1 MKYLVATVAVLL
13 AGTAFAGPIRDRIA
27 ARWENRPGVIV
38 PKVNRGGC
46 CGGSAGSRSSCAGS
60 CASCPACAECVG
72 GSCPLPASGVVARPV
87 APVIRYVQVCE
98 NGKCRLVPVRE

>member
-1 MKYLVATVAVLL
+1 MKNLLCLAALL
-13 AGTAFAGPIRDRIA
+13 ASAAALNAGPIREAIRDFR
-27 ARWENRPGVIV
+27 ENRPGVII
-38 PKVNRGGC
+38 PKRAGC
-46 CGGSAGSRSSCAGS
+46 GSAASRSSCAGA
-60 CASCPACAECVG
+60 CASCPSCAECVG